1 MSAAPAVRRGFADI
15 EGAQVHYREAGAPGA
30 RLPLVMVHA
39 SPASSLGLV
48 PLMKA
53 MATDRRV
60 IAPDT
65 LGNGDSAGEIPPDA
79 GIAFFARRLGEALDA
94 LGIERFD
101 LYGTHTGASVATE
114 LALAQ
119 PQRVASLVLDG
130 VGLYPDELR
139 DELLARYAPP
149 LSPDAQGMYL
159 MWAWHFVRDTFMFWP
174 WYRLDAAHRRAGGL
188 PEAAVLH
195 AKVVDVLKAA
205 TTYHLS
211 YRAAIGYDKRARI
224 PLLQVPTLAACARSD
239 MLHIYF
245 EELRQ
250 LVPGGRGAWTEGTH
264 TPEAAAATAELLRG
278 FIDSHSTPP

>member
-1 MSAAPAVRRGFADI
+1 MSPAALVRRGFVNLEA
-15 EGAQVHYREAGAPGA
+15 AQIHYREAGAPGA

-48 PLMKA
+48 PLMLA

-65 LGNGDSAGEIPPDA
+65 LGNGDSVGDIPPDA
-79 GIAFFARRLGEALDA
+79 DIAFFAHRLMQTLDT
-94 LGIERFD
+94 LGIEHFD
-101 LYGTHTGASVATE
+101 LYGTHTGASLATE

-119 PQRVASLVLDG
+119 PQRVASVVLDG
-130 VGLYPDELR
+130 VGLYPDDLKQ
-139 DELLARYAPP
+139 ELLARYAPQ
-149 LSPDAQGMYL
+149 LAPDHQGMYL
-159 MWAWHFVRDTFMFWP
+159 MWVWHFVRDTFMFWP
-174 WYRLDAAHRRAGGL
+174 WYRLDPAHRRAGGL
-188 PEAAVLH
+188 PDAAALH

-205 TTYHLS
+205 TTYHLP
-211 YRAAIGYDKRARI
+211 YRAAIGYDKRTRI

-250 LVPGGRGAWTEGTH
+250 LVPGGRGAWIEGVH
-264 TPEAAAATAELLRG
+264 TPEAAAATAETLRQ
-278 FIDSHSTPP
+278 FIDSHST